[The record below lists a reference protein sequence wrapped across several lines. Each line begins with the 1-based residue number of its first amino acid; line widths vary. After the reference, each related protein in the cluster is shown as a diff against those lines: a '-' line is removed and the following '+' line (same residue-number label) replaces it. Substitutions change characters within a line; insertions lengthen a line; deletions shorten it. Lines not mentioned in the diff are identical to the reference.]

1 MAGRDRSFSNVS
13 PDGDRRICNTPRPNH
28 AASGLIR
35 AGITCALSN
44 TCCRH
49 VADDGIVWGV
59 GMAGQERVAVLEGR
73 VAELSQVFEGIQAQL
88 RGFEERVDRRFE
100 GVDRRFDNQFE
111 GVDRRFEG
119 IDRRFDDLNHR
130 LETLDAKISR
140 FFMWAVGVQVMMW
153 TAVVGAILAR

>member
-1 MAGRDRSFSNVS
+1 VLLPA
-13 PDGDRRICNTPRPNH
+13 
-28 AASGLIR
+28 
-35 AGITCALSN
+35 

-49 VADDGIVWGV
+49 DADDGIVWRF

-73 VAELSQVFEGIQAQL
+73 VAELSQVFDGIQTQL

-100 GVDRRFDNQFE
+100 GVDRRF
-111 GVDRRFEG
+111 EG
-119 IDRRFDDLNHR
+119 IDRRFDGIDRR